1 MRKTLLVLSSLSIAL
16 ASAGI
21 SNAQAGAYYD
31 PSNAASSTGVTTGA
45 NLYKTIGC
53 PGRGILEAPC
63 EVDKPAPAPVPK
75 AVPKAAPKPV
85 AKAVVAPNPCALPAG
100 TITGDSVP
108 SNAQAGQCFAK
119 VAKPATFRTDSVRK
133 LVKEASE
140 RIETIPAVYE
150 TVKER
155 VLVKEASERIEII
168 PPVYKAVKAHVQ
180 SEEVQVVVPAV
191 YETVKERVL
200 TKEASTRLE
209 EVPAVYEAAEEK
221 VLVKPASKNAIDVP
235 AVYETV
241 TEKKLVREAYTTWK
255 PGTQTNLQKIDEKT
269 GQVMCLVEVPAVYED
284 VTRQV
289 VKSPANVRYEDVAAE
304 YTTVKKQV
312 LKSPATTRTVV
323 IPAEYAEREVTK
335 LVKPA
340 TTVTKVVPVDYERE
354 IMTVAQP
361 ASEKRIPI
369 PAEYAEREVTK
380 LVSPAREVRT
390 VIPAEYSDVAQ
401 ETMVCPVQE
410 FWTPILCDVNAT
422 PEKIAEIQKALQTA
436 GFYQGAL
443 SGKSDAQTMSAV
455 AAYQKAKGLPM
466 DGYINIETVK
476 ALGVSAK

>member
-1 MRKTLLVLSSLSIAL
+1 MRKSLQVLSSLSIAL
-16 ASAGI
+16 ATAGI
-21 SNAQAGAYYD
+21 GNAQAGTYYD
-31 PSNAASSTGVTTGA
+31 PSNTASTTGVTSGA

-63 EVDKPAPAPVPK
+63 EADKPAPKPAAKPI
-75 AVPKAAPKPV
+75 AKAAP
-85 AKAVVAPNPCALPAG
+85 APNPCPLPAG
-100 TITGDSVP
+100 AIAGDSVP

-119 VAKPATFRTDSVRK
+119 VAKPATFRSDSVRK
-133 LVKEASE
+133 MVKEASE

-155 VLVKEASERIEII
+155 VLVKESSERIEIV
-168 PPVYKAVKAHVQ
+168 PPVYKAVKVRVQ
-180 SEEVQVVVPAV
+180 SEEIQEVVPAV

-200 TKEASTRLE
+200 TKEAGTRLE
-209 EVPAVYEAAEEK
+209 EVPAVYEEVEEK
-221 VLVKPASKNAIDVP
+221 VLIKPASKTAIDVP

-241 TEKKLVREAYTTWK
+241 SEKKLVREAYTTWK

-269 GQVMCLVEVPAVYED
+269 GQVMCLVEVPAEYQTI
-284 VTRQV
+284 TRQV
-289 VKSPANVRYEDVAAE
+289 VKSPATVRYEDVPAE
-304 YTTVKKQV
+304 YKTVKKQV
-312 LKSPATTRTVV
+312 LKSPATTRSVA

-340 TTVTKVVPVDYERE
+340 TTVTKVIPVDYERE
-354 IMTVAQP
+354 IMTIAQP
-361 ASEKRIPI
+361 AGEKRIPV

-390 VIPAEYSDVAQ
+390 VIPAEYNDVTQ

-410 FWTPILCDVNAT
+410 YWTQILCDVNAT
-422 PEKIAEIQKALQTA
+422 PEKITEIQKALQTA

-443 SGKSDAQTMSAV
+443 SGNADAPTMSAV
-455 AAYQKAKGLPM
+455 AAYQKAKGLPV
-466 DGYINIETVK
+466 DGFINIETVK